1 MPCSGT
7 VPPPTTWTASSN
19 IRDPSRGS
27 GWPCCSASSPMARSR
42 SASARSA
49 TWTWRSWR
57 TDSVAG
63 DTAKPR
69 GRRSR
74 ARSPRRR
81 PRCWPRR
88 GSISTGA
95 SGSQERPHEVSL
107 REVPAGPHPPQEVAP
122 RERTR
127 DGRIA
132 PPAPVQLVD
141 SLAQLDQEVE
151 LVAQPCRALLHA
163 PAVLAK
169 QHPRLER
176 QHPPQRIHHRV
187 HVFVGAE
194 VAEPGGDRKSTRLN
208 SSHLGISYAVF
219 CLKKKK
225 NIVCPERQAFEET
238 DHNRGSTP
246 DNHHL
251 LPDADKHQGGNVK
264 RQTDARKAAVH
275 HPYHRNMC

>member
-1 MPCSGT
+1 
-7 VPPPTTWTASSN
+7 
-19 IRDPSRGS
+19 
-27 GWPCCSASSPMARSR
+27 
-42 SASARSA
+42 RSA
-49 TWTWRSWR
+49 TWTWPSWR
-57 TDSVAG
+57 TDSAVG

-88 GSISTGA
+88 GSISTGT

-127 DGRIA
+127 DGRGA

-141 SLAQLDQEVE
+141 PLAQLDQEGE

-169 QHPRLER
+169 QHPRLEC
-176 QHPPQRIHHRV
+176 QHPSR
-187 HVFVGAE
+187 GCCL
-194 VAEPGGDRKSTRLN
+194 DRKSTRLN
-208 SSHLGISYAVF
+208 SSHVAISYAVF
-219 CLKKKK
+219 CLKKK
-225 NIVCPERQAFEET
+225 NEQA
-238 DHNRGSTP
+238 
-246 DNHHL
+246 
-251 LPDADKHQGGNVK
+251 KH
-264 RQTDARKAAVH
+264 
-275 HPYHRNMC
+275 

>member
-1 MPCSGT
+1 
-7 VPPPTTWTASSN
+7 
-19 IRDPSRGS
+19 
-27 GWPCCSASSPMARSR
+27 MARSR

-49 TWTWRSWR
+49 TWTWPSWR
-57 TDSVAG
+57 SDLAVG

-74 ARSPRRR
+74 ARSPRCR

-107 REVPAGPHPPQEVAP
+107 REVPAGPRPPQEVAP

-127 DGRIA
+127 DGRVA

-141 SLAQLDQEVE
+141 PLAQLDQEGE

-169 QHPRLER
+169 QHPRLEC
-176 QHPPQRIHHRV
+176 QHPPQRVHHRV

-194 VAEPGGDRKSTRLN
+194 VAEPGGEIQVAREEPAALGLEQRHMVGCVAGGMDHLEPESRSLEALAERRGGGRRDRKSTRLN
-208 SSHLGISYAVF
+208 SSHSQISYAVF

-225 NIVCPERQAFEET
+225 THDSPACQAGSISIFSICP
-238 DHNRGSTP
+238 
-246 DNHHL
+246 
-251 LPDADKHQGGNVK
+251 
-264 RQTDARKAAVH
+264 
-275 HPYHRNMC
+275 